1 MMSRLARRQ
10 SSRLAFTQPLHAI
23 GFAAR
28 RARTGFTFIELIV
41 VVIIVAILAGLAIPN
56 FTKTKE
62 RAFDKEAQTSLR
74 LVQAAEKI
82 YNLKNSFYYPISG
95 SVTNLGEVNS
105 NLLLDLSSSSWNFSI
120 GSVTGTDFVA
130 TAARTDS
137 SRIWRMQKGS
147 ANPVCSGTCP

>member
-1 MMSRLARRQ
+1 MIHLARRKKN
-10 SSRLAFTQPLHAI
+10 R
-23 GFAAR
+23 
-28 RARTGFTFIELIV
+28 RTGFTFVELIV

-82 YNLKNSFYYPISG
+82 YSLKNVFYYPLSG
-95 SVTNLGEVNS
+95 SATDLGEVNS

-120 GSVTGTDFVA
+120 GSASGTDFVA

-147 ANPVCSGTCP
+147 ANPVCSGSNCP